1 VTTVVFNSSRSHNGD
16 PLERLTLK
24 RRGTGV
30 DILLTGVL
38 DTGATL
44 CQIPKSFLQQ
54 AGYRTANLPTMSFAT
69 ASGVASAGRIDVDL
83 YFFGVNWPNQ
93 TVLCVDDK
101 APVLIGRALLD
112 LALDV
117 FGYEGRSA
125 RLLYFKS

>member
-1 VTTVVFNSSRSHNGD
+1 
-16 PLERLTLK
+16 
-24 RRGTGV
+24 
-30 DILLTGVL
+30 
-38 DTGATL
+38 
-44 CQIPKSFLQQ
+44 
-54 AGYRTANLPTMSFAT
+54 MSFAT
-69 ASGVASAGRIDVDL
+69 ASGLASAGRIDVDL
-83 YFFGVNWPNQ
+83 YFFNVNWPNQ